1 MKDEAAVTAIGTGQL
16 LPISKKLENH
26 CAAIALHFVY
36 YNFAKVHK
44 TLRVTPAMEAK
55 LTKKSVTIEDIVNL
69 APAPEAK
76 KRGNYKK
83 KEAE

>member
-1 MKDEAAVTAIGTGQL
+1 
-16 LPISKKLENH
+16 
-26 CAAIALHFVY
+26 
-36 YNFAKVHK
+36 
-44 TLRVTPAMEAK
+44 MEAK
-55 LTKKSVTIEDIVNL
+55 LTKKPVTIEDIVNL